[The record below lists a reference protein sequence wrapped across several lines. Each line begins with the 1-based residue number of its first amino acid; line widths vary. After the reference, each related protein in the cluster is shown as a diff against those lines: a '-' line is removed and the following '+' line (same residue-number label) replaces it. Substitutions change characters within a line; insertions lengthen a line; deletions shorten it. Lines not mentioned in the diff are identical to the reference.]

1 MSTPRRPSRLAEY
14 SANGSFY
21 PRELTELGG
30 ILYFIDDNG
39 VATPVNEINHKV
51 VDSGNN
57 VIGTFTNKTKSITI
71 PDATAGKFGLVKL
84 SDDNAKQAG
93 TAAPGTSSLV
103 ARADH
108 VHPTQTT
115 ITGNAG
121 SATKLQTARTIT
133 FTGGASGSGSF
144 DGSKNISI
152 ELALQGLSDVAT
164 SGLYSD
170 LTGAPTASDTAPSA
184 AGTANAGKLTT
195 YARADH
201 VHPVQ
206 TSVSGNAG
214 TATKLA
220 NARTFTL
227 SGGATGSTSF
237 DGSKDVTLNVEKIDA
252 SKIEGIIDI
261 ANIPQ
266 GALERLVPV
275 ANEAAR
281 LALTTND
288 VQNGDVVKEQD
299 TGLMYYVVDDT
310 KLGTASKADAFEAFT
325 AGSASVVPWTG
336 VTGKPNFATV
346 ATSGSYNDL
355 ADKPTLPDLSLTATG
370 SGNVLTGI
378 SVKGHAITVTK
389 NITALTAHPSVTK
402 STDGTST
409 SSPAHGGTFTAVD
422 SVTRDTFGHVTKINT
437 KTVTLPSETGLS
449 IVDDKEGNFI
459 SGISVSGHKIT
470 LDRGTA
476 LTSHQTIPD
485 VTVDVPTTGNALT
498 GATAAGHKITFTK
511 GTFLTAHPGVNTTAD
526 PSDPTTQTSLSH
538 GGTFIVQSA
547 LTRDGNG
554 HVTAWSKK
562 KYQLPSETKLS
573 LGTQSGSGNVVT
585 GIAVNNHTITV
596 TKGNALT
603 SETAL
608 SKESDNTT
616 GNFVTDITVSGHKIT
631 VSKGNAITSETKL
644 SLGTQSG
651 SGNVVTG
658 IAVDGHKITVTK
670 GITALTAHQTI
681 PDVTVDVPTTGN
693 ALTGATAAGHKITFT
708 KGTFLTAHPAIS
720 KSADDTTTSS
730 PEFGGTFTAIS
741 GVTRDGNGHVTKITT
756 KTVSVPSVVNASTNG
771 IGYGTCTTAAA
782 TTAKTATLNNYVLKT
797 NGIVAIRFTYGVPAS
812 ATLNINGKGAKAIY
826 YNNAAIAANVIKAGD
841 TATFIYNGS
850 YYMLLA
856 IDKTTITSSGSG
868 NVVTGISATGNN
880 LTITKGITALTS
892 ETKLGLGTQSGSGN
906 VVTGIAVN
914 NHTITVTKGITALTA
929 HPTISKSTDSTS
941 TSSPSHGGT
950 FTAVDSITR
959 DGNGHVTKINTKTVT
974 LPSQTTLSKS
984 TSGSGEMVKDLTVSG
999 HAITVSKGNP
1009 STTYTA
1015 AVGTTWT
1022 GSEAPYTQT
1031 IAVSGMTATD
1041 NPIVDVV
1048 LDSNYDT
1055 ATTELEEY
1063 AKIYKI
1069 TTAANSITVYA
1080 TDKTENAIN
1089 IQLKVVK

>member
-39 VATPVNEINHKV
+39 VATPVNEIEHKV
-51 VDSGNN
+51 VDSGDN
-57 VIGTFTNKTKSITI
+57 VIGTFTNKIKSITI
-71 PDATAGKFGLVKL
+71 PDATAGKLGLVKL
-84 SDDNAKQAG
+84 SDDNAKPAG
-93 TAAPGTSSLV
+93 TAASGTSALV

-108 VHPTQTT
+108 VHPTQTSVS
-115 ITGNAG
+115 GNAG
-121 SATKLQTARTIT
+121 TASKLQTARTIT
-133 FTGGASGSGSF
+133 FTGGVSGSGEF
-144 DGSKNISI
+144 DGSENISI
-152 ELALQGLSDVAT
+152 KLALQGLNKVAT

-170 LTGAPTASDTAPSA
+170 LTGAPAASDTTPSA
-184 AGTANAGKLTT
+184 AGTAKAGELTT

-261 ANIPQ
+261 SNIPQ

-281 LALTTND
+281 LALTTSD

-336 VTGKPNFATV
+336 ITGKPDFATV
-346 ATSGSYNDL
+346 ATSGSYKDL
-355 ADKPTLPDLSLTATG
+355 LDLPTIPTIPNLSLSATG
-370 SGNVLTGI
+370 AGNVLTGM
-378 SVKGHAITVTK
+378 SVNGHKITVTK
-389 NITALTAHPSVTK
+389 NITALTAHPDVTK
-402 STDGTST
+402 STDSTST
-409 SSPAHGGTFTAVD
+409 GSPAHGGTFTAVD
-422 SVTRDTFGHVTKINT
+422 NVTRDKFGHVTKINT

-449 IVDDKEGNFI
+449 VDDEEEGNFI
-459 SGISVSGHKIT
+459 SGIAVDGHKIT
-470 LDRGTA
+470 LSRGTA

-485 VTVDVPTTGNALT
+485 ITVEATGTGNALT
-498 GATAAGHKITFTK
+498 GATAAAHKITFTK
-511 GTFLTAHPGVNTTAD
+511 GTFLTAHPSVNKTAD
-526 PSDPTTQTSLSH
+526 PSDPTTQTTLSH
-538 GGTFIVQSA
+538 GGTFIIQSA
-547 LTRDGNG
+547 VTRDDYG
-554 HVTAWSKK
+554 HVTAWAKK

-585 GIAVNNHTITV
+585 GISVSNHTITV
-596 TKGNALT
+596 TKGITALT

-608 SKESDNTT
+608 SKESDDTT
-616 GNFVTDITVSGHKIT
+616 GNFVTDIAVDGHKIT

-658 IAVDGHKITVTK
+658 ITVDGHKITVTK
-670 GITALTAHQTI
+670 GITALTSHQTI
-681 PDVTVDVPTTGN
+681 PNVTVDVPTTGN
-693 ALTGATAAGHKITFT
+693 ALTGATASGHAITFT
-708 KGTFLTAHPAIS
+708 KGTFLTAHPTIS
-720 KSADDTTTSS
+720 KSTDDTTTSA
-730 PEFGGTFTAIS
+730 PAFGGTFTAIS
-741 GVTRDGNGHVTKITT
+741 GVTRDTNGHVTKVTT
-756 KTVSVPSVVNASTNG
+756 KTVTIPSIVNASNG

-782 TTAKTATLNNYVLKT
+782 TTAKVATLSNYVLKV
-797 NGIVAIRFTYGVPAS
+797 NGVVAVRFTYDVPAS
-812 ATLNINGKGAKAIY
+812 ATLNINSQGAKSIY
-826 YNNAAIAANVIKAGD
+826 YNNTAIVAGVIKAGD
-841 TATFIYNGS
+841 TATFVYNGS

-856 IDKTTITSSGSG
+856 VDKTTITNSGSG
-868 NVVTGISATGNN
+868 NVVTGITATGN
-880 LTITKGITALTS
+880 
-892 ETKLGLGTQSGSGN
+892 KL
-906 VVTGIAVN
+906 
-914 NHTITVTKGITALTA
+914 TVTKGTALTA
-929 HPTISKSTDSTS
+929 HPSVTKSTDGTS
-941 TSSPSHGGT
+941 TSSPGFGGT
-950 FTAVDSITR
+950 FTAVDSVTR
-959 DGNGHVTKINTKTVT
+959 DDYGHVTKINTKTVT
-974 LPSQTTLSKS
+974 IPSQTTLSKS
-984 TSGSGEMVKDLTVSG
+984 TSGSGEMVKDLSVSG
-999 HAITVSKGNP
+999 HTITVSKGNP

-1031 IAVSGMTATD
+1031 ITVSGMTATD

-1048 LDSNYDT
+1048 LNSDYDT

>member
-57 VIGTFTNKTKSITI
+57 VIGIFTNKTKSITI

-84 SDDNAKQAG
+84 SNDDAKQAG

-170 LTGAPTASDTAPSA
+170 LTGAPVASDTAPSA

-206 TSVSGNAG
+206 TSISGNAG

-585 GIAVNNHTITV
+585 GISVNNHTITV

-741 GVTRDGNGHVTKITT
+741 GVTRDDNGHVTKVTT
-756 KTVSVPSVVNASTNG
+756 KTVTVPSVVNASTNG

-797 NGIVAIRFTYGVPAS
+797 NGVVAIRFTYDVPAS

-856 IDKTTITSSGSG
+856 VDKTTITNSGSG
-868 NVVTGISATGNN
+868 NVVTGIAATGNK
-880 LTITKGITALTS
+880 LTVTKGITALTS
-892 ETKLGLGTQSGSGN
+892 ETKLSLGTQSGSGN

-1022 GSEAPYTQT
+1022 GSEAPFTQT
-1031 IAVSGMTATD
+1031 IPVSGMTATD

-1048 LDSNYDT
+1048 LDSDYDT